1 MNDLL
6 RRQAALK
13 ATLTRWQRLKHNWK
27 TGRHC
32 VALARDHAVAMG
44 HAPPR
49 LPKIRSLLA
58 ARRALKEHG
67 WADTCAMLGALFPE
81 IPVAAALPGDLV
93 VVMETGD
100 GIGAVLIA
108 IEPHKFAG
116 WREDA
121 PRLVV
126 LDLDWSDVT
135 KAYRL

>member
-13 ATLTRWQRLKHNWK
+13 ATLTRWGKLKHKWE

-32 VALARDHAVAMG
+32 VALAREHAVNMG
-44 HAPPR
+44 HTPPALPR
-49 LPKIRSLLA
+49 LRSLLG
-58 ARRALKEHG
+58 ARRALKERG
-67 WADTCAMLGALFPE
+67 WANAMAMLDALFPA
-81 IPVAAALPGDLV
+81 IPVASALPGDLV
-93 VVMETGD
+93 VVMAAED
-100 GIGAVLIA
+100 DLGAVLIA

-126 LDLDWSDVT
+126 LDLDWVDVT